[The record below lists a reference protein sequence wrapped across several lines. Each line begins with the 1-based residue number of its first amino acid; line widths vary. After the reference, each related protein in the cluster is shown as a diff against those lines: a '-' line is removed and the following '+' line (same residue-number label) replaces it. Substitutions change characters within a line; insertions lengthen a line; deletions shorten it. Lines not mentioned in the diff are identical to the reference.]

1 MTTESDLYGLIL
13 MGGSS
18 TRMGHDKALIA
29 YHHKPQ
35 AHHIFELLS
44 SVLSNTFVSVR
55 QGQMCTFTERIIED
69 TLDSKGPINGIL
81 SAMQCHPDKAWIV
94 LACDLPLVS
103 ERSIRQLIQARDT
116 NKLATAFAGESQ
128 LPEPLMAIWESAAYP
143 HLRRHHLDEGKNCP
157 RKFLINSDIQLVAP
171 ADEREL
177 FNANSPDEYQI
188 AKQWIG
194 KY

>member
-18 TRMGHDKALIA
+18 TRMGHDKASIE

-35 AHHIFELLS
+35 AQHIFELLS
-44 SVLSNTFVSVR
+44 SILPNTFVSVR
-55 QGQMCTFTERIIED
+55 QGQKCRFTDQIIED
-69 TLDSKGPINGIL
+69 ALDTKGPINGIL
-81 SAMQCHPDKAWIV
+81 SAMQRHPDMAWLV

-103 ERSIRQLIQARDT
+103 ERTIQQLIQARDT
-116 NKLATAFAGESQ
+116 NKIATAFAGESQ
-128 LPEPLMAIWESAAYP
+128 LPEPLTAIWERAAYT
-143 HLRRHHLDEGKNCP
+143 HLRRHHLEEGKNCP
-157 RKFLINSDIQLVAP
+157 RKFLINSDIHLISP
-171 ADEREL
+171 ADQREL

-194 KY
+194 K